1 MNGEELSSPRD
12 WGFSTRALHVGQG
25 PDPATGAVVQPI
37 HMATTFAQ
45 QGVGKHKGFEYSR
58 TGNPTRNALE
68 ECLAALEDAKHCLA
82 FSSGLGAETTLMLQ
96 LNPGDHVVYMEDVYG
111 GTFRL
116 FDKVLKRFG
125 MTFTAVDAG
134 DIDRVESAMT
144 EKTRMVWLE
153 SPTNPLLRVV
163 DIDAVSEVAHSRG
176 AIVCVDNTFATP
188 YLQQPLHLGADVVV
202 HSSTK
207 YIGGH
212 SDVVGG
218 AMMTSND
225 ELEKQL
231 RFHQNAVGA
240 VPSPFDCWL
249 LLRGVK
255 TLALR
260 VERQSANA
268 LEIATALARHK
279 AVKRVFYPGLD
290 AHPNHSVAARQM
302 RVVTHLAIDE
312 RRIFAQQLVRLV
324 SMTDPQLVLALLQPS
339 QRGAPAVDLQPQ
351 PVFVPGADLS
361 DRQAAFRAAVE
372 AQQNR
377 REVFALDGH
386 RLAPGLAAARER
398 LGRCRR
404 LHLGR
409 RTCRRLS
416 ALFGVRLS
424 QLL

>member
-144 EKTRMVWLE
+144 DKTRMVWLE

-302 RVVTHLAIDE
+302 RLFGGMVSFEVSDE
-312 RRIFAQQLVRLV
+312 AAALRALERLKIFALAESLGAVESLAEHPSRMTHASIPPQERQRAGVGDGLIRLSV
-324 SMTDPQLVLALLQPS
+324 GVEDV
-339 QRGAPAVDLQPQ
+339 
-351 PVFVPGADLS
+351 ADLIA
-361 DRQAAFRAAVE
+361 DLE
-372 AQQNR
+372 
-377 REVFALDGH
+377 
-386 RLAPGLAAARER
+386 
-398 LGRCRR
+398 
-404 LHLGR
+404 
-409 RTCRRLS
+409 S
-416 ALFGVRLS
+416 ALA
-424 QLL
+424 

>member
-1 MNGEELSSPRD
+1 
-12 WGFSTRALHVGQG
+12 
-25 PDPATGAVVQPI
+25 
-37 HMATTFAQ
+37 MATTFAQ
-45 QGVGKHKGFEYSR
+45 QGVGEHKGFEYSR

-68 ECLAALEDAKHCLA
+68 ECLAALEDARHCLA
-82 FSSGLGAETTLMLQ
+82 FSSGLGAETTLMLL

-125 MTFTAVDAG
+125 MTFTAVDAS
-134 DIDRVESAMT
+134 DVDQVEAAMT
-144 EKTRMVWLE
+144 DKTRMVWLE

-176 AIVCVDNTFATP
+176 AMVCVDNTFATP

-218 AMMTSND
+218 AMMTNSD

-260 VERQSANA
+260 VERQSENA
-268 LEIATALARHK
+268 LEIASALAGHE

-290 AHPNHSVAARQM
+290 AHPNRAIAGRQM
-302 RVVTHLAIDE
+302 RMFGGMVSFEVADE
-312 RRIFAQQLVRLV
+312 ATAFRTLERLKIFALAESLGAVESLAEHPARMTHASIPASERQRAGVGDGLIRLSV
-324 SMTDPQLVLALLQPS
+324 GVEDV
-339 QRGAPAVDLQPQ
+339 
-351 PVFVPGADLS
+351 ADLIA
-361 DRQAAFRAAVE
+361 DLE
-372 AQQNR
+372 N
-377 REVFALDGH
+377 AL
-386 RLAPGLAAARER
+386 
-398 LGRCRR
+398 
-404 LHLGR
+404 
-409 RTCRRLS
+409 S
-416 ALFGVRLS
+416 
-424 QLL
+424 

>member
-1 MNGEELSSPRD
+1 MPENHED

-25 PDPATGAVVQPI
+25 PDPETGAVVQPI
-37 HMATTFAQ
+37 HMATTYAQ
-45 QGVGKHKGFEYSR
+45 QGVGRHKGFEYSR

-68 ECLAALEDAKHCLA
+68 ECLAALEGAKHCLA
-82 FSSGLGAETTLMLQ
+82 FASGLGAETTLMLL

-125 MTFTAVDAG
+125 MEFSAIDAS
-134 DIDRVESAMT
+134 DLDVVERSMT
-144 EKTRMVWLE
+144 SRTRMLWLE

-163 DIDAVSEVAHSRG
+163 DIDAVSEIAHSHG

-202 HSSTK
+202 HSATK

-218 AMMTSND
+218 AVMTNRD
-225 ELEKQL
+225 DLEKQL

-260 VERQSANA
+260 VERQSENAMAIAN
-268 LEIATALARHK
+268 ALARHS
-279 AVKRVFYPGLD
+279 AVKRVYYPGLETN
-290 AHPNHSVAARQM
+290 AQRAVAAKQM
-302 RVVTHLAIDE
+302 RMFGGMVSFEVADE
-312 RRIFAQQLVRLV
+312 ATALRTLERLKIFALAESLGAVESLAEHPARMTHASIPAAERARAGVGDGLIRLSV
-324 SMTDPQLVLALLQPS
+324 GVEDV
-339 QRGAPAVDLQPQ
+339 GDLI
-351 PVFVPGADLS
+351 ADLE
-361 DRQAAFRAAVE
+361 RA
-372 AQQNR
+372 
-377 REVFALDGH
+377 
-386 RLAPGLAAARER
+386 
-398 LGRCRR
+398 
-404 LHLGR
+404 
-409 RTCRRLS
+409 LS
-416 ALFGVRLS
+416 
-424 QLL
+424 

>member
-1 MNGEELSSPRD
+1 
-12 WGFSTRALHVGQG
+12 
-25 PDPATGAVVQPI
+25 
-37 HMATTFAQ
+37 MATTFAQ
-45 QGVGKHKGFEYSR
+45 QGVGEHKGFEYSR

-68 ECLAALEDAKHCLA
+68 ECLAALEDARHCLA
-82 FSSGLGAETTLMLQ
+82 FSSGLGAETTLMLL

-125 MTFTAVDAG
+125 MTFTAVDAS
-134 DIDRVESAMT
+134 DVDQVESAMT
-144 EKTRMVWLE
+144 DKTRMVWLE

-176 AIVCVDNTFATP
+176 AMVCVDNTFATP

-218 AMMTSND
+218 AMMTNSD

-260 VERQSANA
+260 VERQSENA
-268 LEIATALARHK
+268 LEIASALARHE

-290 AHPNHSVAARQM
+290 SHPNRAIAGRQM
-302 RVVTHLAIDE
+302 RMFGGMVSFEVADE
-312 RRIFAQQLVRLV
+312 ATAFRTLERLKIFALAESLGAVESLAEHPARMTHASIPASERQRAGVGDGLIRLSV
-324 SMTDPQLVLALLQPS
+324 GVEDV
-339 QRGAPAVDLQPQ
+339 
-351 PVFVPGADLS
+351 ADLIA
-361 DRQAAFRAAVE
+361 DLE
-372 AQQNR
+372 N
-377 REVFALDGH
+377 AL
-386 RLAPGLAAARER
+386 
-398 LGRCRR
+398 
-404 LHLGR
+404 
-409 RTCRRLS
+409 S
-416 ALFGVRLS
+416 
-424 QLL
+424 

>member
-1 MNGEELSSPRD
+1 MPEEEDS

-45 QGVGKHKGFEYSR
+45 QGVGKHQGFEYSR

-82 FSSGLGAETTLMLQ
+82 FSSGLGAETTLMLL
-96 LNPGDHVVYMEDVYG
+96 LNPGDRVVYMEDVYG

-116 FDKVLKRFG
+116 FDKVLKRYGLEFS
-125 MTFTAVDAG
+125 AIDAS
-134 DIDRVESAMT
+134 DIDAVEKAMT
-144 EKTRMVWLE
+144 PQTRMVWLE

-163 DIDAVSEVAHSRG
+163 DIDAVSEVAHGHG

-188 YLQQPLHLGADVVV
+188 FLQQPLHLGADVVV

-218 AMMTSND
+218 AIMTDND

-260 VERQSANA
+260 VERQSQNA
-268 LEIATALARHK
+268 MEVAQALQQNK
-279 AVKRVFYPGLD
+279 AVKRVFYPGLEG
-290 AHPNHSVAARQM
+290 HPNRSVAARQM
-302 RVVTHLAIDE
+302 RMFGGMVSFEVADE
-312 RRIFAQQLVRLV
+312 P
-324 SMTDPQLVLALLQPS
+324 T
-339 QRGAPAVDLQPQ
+339 
-351 PVFVPGADLS
+351 
-361 DRQAAFRAAVE
+361 AFRALQRLKIFALAESLGAVE
-372 AQQNR
+372 SLAEHPARMTHASIPAQERQR
-377 REVFALDGH
+377 AGVGDG
-386 RLAPGLAAARER
+386 LI
-398 LGRCRR
+398 
-404 LHLGR
+404 
-409 RTCRRLS
+409 RLS
-416 ALFGVRLS
+416 IGVEDVADLIADLESALR
-424 QLL
+424 

>member
-1 MNGEELSSPRD
+1 MPEGKNS

-45 QGVGKHKGFEYSR
+45 QGVGKHKGFEYGRS
-58 TGNPTRNALE
+58 GNPTRQALE
-68 ECLAALEDAKHCLA
+68 ECLAALEEARHCLA
-82 FSSGLGAETTLMLQ
+82 FASGLGAETTLLLT

-116 FDKVLKRFG
+116 FDKVLKRYG
-125 MTFTAVDAG
+125 LTFSAVDAT
-134 DIDRVESAMT
+134 DLDAVEKSLT
-144 EKTRMVWLE
+144 TKTKMVWLE

-163 DIDAVSEVAHSRG
+163 DIDAVSEIAHSRG
-176 AIVCVDNTFATP
+176 ALVCVDNTFATP
-188 YLQQPLHLGADVVV
+188 YLQQPLPLGADLVV

-218 AMMTSND
+218 AIMTNSD

-260 VERQSANA
+260 VERQSLSAME
-268 LEIATALARHK
+268 LATALQANR

-290 AHPNHSVAARQM
+290 SHPNRGVAARQM
-302 RVVTHLAIDE
+302 RMFGGMVSFEVADE
-312 RRIFAQQLVRLV
+312 ATAFRTLERLKIFALAESLGAVESLAEHPARMTHASIPASERQRAGVGDGLIRLSV
-324 SMTDPQLVLALLQPS
+324 GVEDA
-339 QRGAPAVDLQPQ
+339 
-351 PVFVPGADLS
+351 ADLIT
-361 DRQAAFRAAVE
+361 DLE
-372 AQQNR
+372 
-377 REVFALDGH
+377 
-386 RLAPGLAAARER
+386 
-398 LGRCRR
+398 
-404 LHLGR
+404 
-409 RTCRRLS
+409 S
-416 ALFGVRLS
+416 ALAG
-424 QLL
+424 